1 MYLHPLLASV
11 PPNERTDFVQ
21 RIKLRSYR
29 QKAVVL
35 RADEWTDRVYC
46 VANGLL
52 RMVVQGSGGSADVT
66 TEFIA
71 QDELFLGPHLS
82 EGGYQ
87 SEARL
92 VTVLPSS
99 IYHVPISELLNLC
112 SRYPGVTMGLLE
124 LEMKRTK
131 MFRKQVRRILSAQ
144 SERLI
149 SRILHDLTEIAP
161 VGSGSY
167 DKRISQEIIA
177 SYAGRTRVQ
186 VNRTMRDLES
196 RGLVKKDEH
205 SVHVPPNFAS
215 SDFQE
220 LPPPEKSRSKVESS
234 QADPSFFSA
243 LFGNL
248 ESSGRVSQR

>member
-11 PPNERTDFVQ
+11 PLNERTDFVQ

-35 RADEWTDRVYC
+35 RADELTDCIYC
-46 VANGLL
+46 VGSGLL

-71 QDELFLGPHLS
+71 QDEMFLGPDLGKEVYKS
-82 EGGYQ
+82 G
-87 SEARL
+87 ARL

-99 IYHVPISELLNLC
+99 VYHVPISELLNLC
-112 SRYPGVTMGLLE
+112 SKYPGVTMGLLK
-124 LEMKRTK
+124 LEMKRTN

-161 VGSGSY
+161 VGTGSY
-167 DKRISQEIIA
+167 DKRISQEVIA

-205 SVHVPPNFAS
+205 SVQVPPSFAC

-220 LPPPEKSRSKVESS
+220 LRPSEKRRSEVE
-234 QADPSFFSA
+234 QRPADASFFSA
-243 LFGNL
+243 LFESL
-248 ESSGRVSQR
+248 ERSDRLPKQ

>member
-11 PPNERTDFVQ
+11 PLNERTDFVQ
-21 RIKLRSYR
+21 HIKLHSYR
-29 QKAVVL
+29 QKAVIL
-35 RADEWTDRVYC
+35 MANEWTDRIYC

-52 RMVVQGSGGSADVT
+52 RIVVQGSGGSADVT

-82 EGGYQ
+82 EHGYQ

-99 IYHVPISELLNLC
+99 VYHVPISELLKLC

-124 LEMKRTK
+124 LELKRTK
-131 MFRKQVRRILSAQ
+131 KFRKQVRRILSAQ

-161 VGSGSY
+161 VGTGSY
-167 DKRISQEIIA
+167 DKRISQEVIA

-205 SVHVPPNFAS
+205 SVQVPPSFAC

-220 LPPPEKSRSKVESS
+220 LRPSEESRSKVE
-234 QADPSFFSA
+234 QRPADASFFSA
-243 LFGNL
+243 LFENL
-248 ESSGRVSQR
+248 ERSDRLSKQ